1 MLKDPNLKKYAEYL
15 SLGTEIA
22 LSVSVPILVG
32 YWIDQMFEFSPVFT
46 LIGVLLG
53 IVLIILIF
61 MRLIRKTG
69 KSE

>member
-22 LSVSVPILVG
+22 LTVSVPILIG
-32 YWIDQMFEFSPVFT
+32 YWVDQIFEFSPVFT
-46 LIGVLLG
+46 LLGVLLG
-53 IVLIILIF
+53 IVLMILTF

-69 KSE
+69 KRE